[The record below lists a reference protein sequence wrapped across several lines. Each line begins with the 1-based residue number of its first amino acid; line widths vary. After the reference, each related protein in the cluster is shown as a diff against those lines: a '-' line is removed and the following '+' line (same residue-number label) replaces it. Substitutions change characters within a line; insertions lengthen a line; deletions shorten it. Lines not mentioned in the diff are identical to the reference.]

1 MIRSASVTGA
11 WHRSPRGRYRG
22 CSSFRRVKTQEGFD
36 AFTHRSPPAGE
47 IEACH
52 SRPAVCRWH
61 INGLARISARLVGRT
76 EVACGDELQRQLF
89 GRPVR
94 KTPQWLSAL
103 RNPLLP
109 ATLRAPEA
117 PPPCEPKKPPEHTL
131 EGFLW
136 YGHTGTIP
144 AAIGCGAVVRKGSVR
159 NLCTLPAFYI
169 CFWQLYPALHR
180 RTSETR
186 LPKRVLSEASVK
198 AVFLGGAPIC
208 KRGSAANA
216 PAAGRVQRLGKP
228 TECKARYGCL
238 VFLRPESRLQIRT
251 RLRRFCASSCR
262 PAQSGGRSAR
272 RCIRCN
278 PCCCTPRPPPCIR
291 HGWQAAA
298 LEAGR
303 AG

>member
-22 CSSFRRVKTQEGFD
+22 CSSFRRVKTQEGGGAGFSRRGGKKRGGGWG
-36 AFTHRSPPAGE
+36 AFPPQRPPAGE

-52 SRPAVCRWH
+52 SRPAVWRWH

-198 AVFLGGAPIC
+198 AVFFGG
-208 KRGSAANA
+208 GSD
-216 PAAGRVQRLGKP
+216 L
-228 TECKARYGCL
+228 
-238 VFLRPESRLQIRT
+238 
-251 RLRRFCASSCR
+251 
-262 PAQSGGRSAR
+262 
-272 RCIRCN
+272 
-278 PCCCTPRPPPCIR
+278 
-291 HGWQAAA
+291 
-298 LEAGR
+298 
-303 AG
+303 

>member
-36 AFTHRSPPAGE
+36 SFKHRIPPAGE

-52 SRPAVCRWH
+52 SRPAVWRWH

-198 AVFLGGAPIC
+198 AVFFGGGAPIY

-251 RLRRFCASSCR
+251 RLRRFCASPCR
-262 PAQSGGRSAR
+262 PARSGGRSAR
-272 RCIRCN
+272 RCI
-278 PCCCTPRPPPCIR
+278 
-291 HGWQAAA
+291 
-298 LEAGR
+298 
-303 AG
+303 

>member
-22 CSSFRRVKTQEGFD
+22 CSSFRRVKTQEGVGFD
-36 AFTHRSPPAGE
+36 AFTHLSPPAGE

-52 SRPAVCRWH
+52 SRPAVWRWH

-144 AAIGCGAVVRKGSVR
+144 AAIGCGAVVRERSVR

-169 CFWQLYPALHR
+169 CFWQLYPVLHR

-186 LPKRVLSEASVK
+186 LPKRALSEASAK
-198 AVFLGGAPIC
+198 AGFGGD
-208 KRGSAANA
+208 SD
-216 PAAGRVQRLGKP
+216 L
-228 TECKARYGCL
+228 
-238 VFLRPESRLQIRT
+238 
-251 RLRRFCASSCR
+251 
-262 PAQSGGRSAR
+262 
-272 RCIRCN
+272 
-278 PCCCTPRPPPCIR
+278 
-291 HGWQAAA
+291 
-298 LEAGR
+298 
-303 AG
+303 

>member
-22 CSSFRRVKTQEGFD
+22 CSSFRRVKTQEGFE

-52 SRPAVCRWH
+52 SRPAVWRWH

-198 AVFLGGAPIC
+198 AVFLGG
-208 KRGSAANA
+208 GSD
-216 PAAGRVQRLGKP
+216 L
-228 TECKARYGCL
+228 
-238 VFLRPESRLQIRT
+238 
-251 RLRRFCASSCR
+251 
-262 PAQSGGRSAR
+262 
-272 RCIRCN
+272 
-278 PCCCTPRPPPCIR
+278 
-291 HGWQAAA
+291 
-298 LEAGR
+298 
-303 AG
+303 

>member
-52 SRPAVCRWH
+52 SRPAVWRWH

-198 AVFLGGAPIC
+198 AVFLGGGAPIY

-251 RLRRFCASSCR
+251 RLRRFCASPCR
-262 PAQSGGRSAR
+262 PARSGGRSAR
-272 RCIRCN
+272 RCI
-278 PCCCTPRPPPCIR
+278 
-291 HGWQAAA
+291 
-298 LEAGR
+298 
-303 AG
+303 

>member
-1 MIRSASVTGA
+1 MAVRTPKSAPSGNPPRSG
-11 WHRSPRGRYRG
+11 
-22 CSSFRRVKTQEGFD
+22 
-36 AFTHRSPPAGE
+36 
-47 IEACH
+47 
-52 SRPAVCRWH
+52 
-61 INGLARISARLVGRT
+61 SAATLRT
-76 EVACGDELQRQLF
+76 EKASGTYARRLSMVWTYRNDPRCHWLRSRRPQGIGTESVYAACLLYLF
-89 GRPVR
+89 LATISRL
-94 KTPQWLSAL
+94 TPPYL
-103 RNPLLP
+103 RNPTAEAGLVRS
-109 ATLRAPEA
+109 LRQG
-117 PPPCEPKKPPEHTL
+117 
-131 EGFLW
+131 GF
-136 YGHTGTIP
+136 
-144 AAIGCGAVVRKGSVR
+144 
-159 NLCTLPAFYI
+159 
-169 CFWQLYPALHR
+169 FW
-180 RTSETR
+180 
-186 LPKRVLSEASVK
+186 
-198 AVFLGGAPIC
+198 GGAPIC

>member
-52 SRPAVCRWH
+52 SRPAVWRWH

-198 AVFLGGAPIC
+198 AVFFWGGAPIY

-251 RLRRFCASSCR
+251 RLRRFCASPCR
-262 PAQSGGRSAR
+262 PARSGGRSAR
-272 RCIRCN
+272 RCI
-278 PCCCTPRPPPCIR
+278 
-291 HGWQAAA
+291 
-298 LEAGR
+298 
-303 AG
+303 